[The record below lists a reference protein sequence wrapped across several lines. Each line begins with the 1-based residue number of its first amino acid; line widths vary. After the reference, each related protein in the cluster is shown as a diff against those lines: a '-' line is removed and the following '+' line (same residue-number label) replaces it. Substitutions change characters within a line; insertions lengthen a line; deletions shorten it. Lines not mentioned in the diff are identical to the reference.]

1 MTVNKLVVAS
11 NNLHKI
17 KEIKAMLAAFNIEV
31 LSLKDLNIDIDVEET
46 GTSFMDNAFLK
57 AQAIYDI
64 IKIPV
69 LSDDSGLEVNSLNN
83 DPGIYSARY
92 AGEQHN
98 DEDNLN
104 KLLLNLKNV
113 NNRNARYVCAMVLM
127 MDHDT
132 KFEVE
137 GYLYGKIIDKRKG
150 QNGFGYDPI
159 FYLDNLKKTVAEL
172 SDEEKNN
179 ISHRYNALIQIV
191 DIIKDLN
198 N

>member
-1 MTVNKLVVAS
+1 MNKLVVAS